1 MEKVTGIGGFF
12 FAATDPGALAQWYAS
27 TLGVDPAPESYEQ
40 PSWWQQAGATVVAPM
55 PRDAEHLQRS
65 NGTFAVTFRV
75 ADLDAMVAQVRGH
88 GVEVVVDPTT
98 YPNGRFA
105 DLADP
110 EGNAVQL
117 WEPAGVDLRHP

>member
-1 MEKVTGIGGFF
+1 MQKVTGIGGFF
-12 FAATDPGALAQWYAS
+12 FAATDAGALARWYEE
-27 TLGVDPAPESYEQ
+27 TLGVDPAPESYEH
-40 PSWWQQAGATVVAPM
+40 PSWWQQAGPTVLAPM
-55 PRDAEHLQRS
+55 PRSAEHLQRS
-65 NGTFAVTFRV
+65 NGSFAVTFRV

-88 GVEVVVDPTT
+88 GVEVVVDPET

-117 WEPAGVDLRHP
+117 WEPAGVDLHQP